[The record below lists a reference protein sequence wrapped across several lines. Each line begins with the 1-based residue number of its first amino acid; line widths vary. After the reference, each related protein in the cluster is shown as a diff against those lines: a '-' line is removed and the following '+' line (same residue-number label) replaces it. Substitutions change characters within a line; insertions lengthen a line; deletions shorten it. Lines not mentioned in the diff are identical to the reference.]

1 MIDFDLAWFIEQ
13 EIVSAQMDLA
23 KVADIVID
31 LYAMTACL
39 SRANRSYCLGLQ
51 NADHEVREREREIQ
65 RERDFQGERERA
77 NQSYWLGLQKA
88 DHEVRER

>member
-1 MIDFDLAWFIEQ
+1 
-13 EIVSAQMDLA
+13 MDLA

-51 NADHEVREREREIQ
+51 NADHEVRERES
-65 RERDFQGERERA
+65 ERERESLREIEKKS
-77 NQSYWLGLQKA
+77 QSIILSGSPK
-88 DHEVRER
+88 RRP

>member
-51 NADHEVREREREIQ
+51 NADHEVRQRERDRERERERNHFINVIVI
-65 RERDFQGERERA
+65 DFYQ
-77 NQSYWLGLQKA
+77 
-88 DHEVRER
+88 

>member
-1 MIDFDLAWFIEQ
+1 MIDFDLAWLISQ

-51 NADHEVREREREIQ
+51 NADHEVRERERE
-65 RERDFQGERERA
+65 RA

-88 DHEVRER
+88 DRERERERL